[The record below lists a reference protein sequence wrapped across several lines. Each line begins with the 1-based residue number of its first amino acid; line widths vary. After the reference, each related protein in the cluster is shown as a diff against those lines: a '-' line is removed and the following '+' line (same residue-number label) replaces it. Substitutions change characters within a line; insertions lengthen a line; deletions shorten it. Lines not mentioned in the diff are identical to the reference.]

1 MRTEREPLTK
11 ALEDSRR
18 QFVDAMDA
26 VPAGALGFLRPGDD
40 YSLGGLVIHV
50 NGVLRRYG
58 AVLDAILDDASTEF
72 NAATVDA
79 AMEVENERSREGVD
93 PADRAELMTT
103 LTELHGHVMARLE
116 GLDDEALDRKTPVRY
131 GGEDPYPTSAADIA
145 GWLTGHYAEHIP
157 HVSELVGAWRSA
169 SGA

>member
-1 MRTEREPLTK
+1 MTEKEPLTR
-11 ALEDSRR
+11 ALDDSRR

-26 VPAGALGFLRPGDD
+26 VPAAALRFLRPGDE

-58 AVLDAILDDASTEF
+58 AVLDAILEDAGTEF

-79 AMEVENERSREGVD
+79 AMEVENARSREGVE
-93 PADRAELMTT
+93 PADRAELMET
-103 LTELHGHVMARLE
+103 LAALHEHVTASLA
-116 GLDDEALDRKTPVRY
+116 GLDDETIDRKTPVRY
-131 GGEDPYPTSAADIA
+131 GGGDPYPTSAADIA

-157 HVSELVGAWRSA
+157 HVSELVDAWRSA
-169 SGA
+169 SSA